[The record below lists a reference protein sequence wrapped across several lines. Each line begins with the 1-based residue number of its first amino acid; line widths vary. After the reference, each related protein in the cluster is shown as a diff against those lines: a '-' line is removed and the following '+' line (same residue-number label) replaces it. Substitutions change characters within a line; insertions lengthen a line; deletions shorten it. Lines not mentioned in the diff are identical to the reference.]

1 MKETIILK
9 MLHAFAAVS
18 AGCVLA
24 CAANADR
31 LITIP
36 TAPSLG
42 IAQTKMEVLH
52 ADSRGGET
60 RYWANVGLPMGL
72 EISVDGESTEV
83 HSDMGFGLQYTVLPD
98 TGFTPAIGIG
108 VTDLTSR
115 TDAGSGLYLAASFQL
130 PYLPENQLVN
140 SIKLFA
146 GLGEGRYAGAFFG
159 TEMGLTN
166 NLTLRAEYDSRDF
179 NTALDWRAVNGVSVT
194 IANLND
200 QLNYGFRVQIGL

>member
-1 MKETIILK
+1 MKETNVLK
-9 MLHAFAAVS
+9 MLHALSAVS

-24 CAANADR
+24 CAAQADR

-42 IAQTKMEVLH
+42 IAQTKIEVLH

-98 TGFTPAIGIG
+98 TGFTPAVGIG

-115 TDAGSGLYLAASFQL
+115 TDAGSGLYIASSFQL

-159 TEMGLTN
+159 TELGLTHN
-166 NLTLRAEYDSRDF
+166 MTLRCEYDSRDF
-179 NTALDWRAVNGVSVT
+179 NTALDWRAINGVSVT
-194 IANLND
+194 VASLND
-200 QLNYGFRVQIGL
+200 QLNYGVRIQIGL